1 MKITTYF
8 FKVMV
13 LLALSGPVCAATAN
27 YEIVPLPQQIVMQK
41 GGPFVLETGVE
52 ILAMAALQREA
63 EFLKQYLKEVTSI
76 DLPIAQKYN
85 KKGHYIKLTISPKVK
100 EAEGYILTG
109 VISSQRIS

>member
-41 GGPFVLETGVE
+41 GGPFVLWTVCARNGCGDTGNGCPP
-52 ILAMAALQREA
+52 
-63 EFLKQYLKEVTSI
+63 T
-76 DLPIAQKYN
+76 
-85 KKGHYIKLTISPKVK
+85 
-100 EAEGYILTG
+100 
-109 VISSQRIS
+109 